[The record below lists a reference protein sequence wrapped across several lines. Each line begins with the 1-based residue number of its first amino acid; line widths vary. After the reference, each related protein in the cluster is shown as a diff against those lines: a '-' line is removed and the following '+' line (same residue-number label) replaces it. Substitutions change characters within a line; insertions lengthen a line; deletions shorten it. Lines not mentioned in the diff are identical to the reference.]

1 MLPEE
6 KTNMSTIILE
16 TTVVRI
22 PPEVK
27 DLASFRRW
35 AQSDRFPE
43 NGRICF
49 LNGEVWVD
57 MSKEQAFTHNQ
68 VKGQFAKVLTTLAED
83 HDFGRFFPDG
93 MLLTNVEA
101 DLSCQPDGIFV
112 SKKALKG
119 DRLRLVK
126 GKKGGYVELEG
137 TPDMVL
143 EVVSESSVEKDTVIL
158 HNLYWEAGISEYWLV
173 DARGRAVSFEIL
185 CRSSDGYTTPRK
197 QGGWIK
203 SPVFG
208 KSFKLTCEIDSIG
221 HPKYQLHVK

>member
-1 MLPEE
+1 
-6 KTNMSTIILE
+6 MSTIVLE

-35 AQSDRFPE
+35 AHSDRFPE
-43 NGRICF
+43 EGRICF

-68 VKGQFAKVLTTLAED
+68 VKGEFSRVLSTLVQEAD
-83 HDFGRFFPDG
+83 LGRFFPDG
-93 MLLTNVEA
+93 MLLTNIDA

-112 SKKALKG
+112 SSETLKSG
-119 DRLRLVK
+119 RLRLVE
-126 GKKGGYVELEG
+126 GVKGGCVESEG

-158 HNLYWEAGISEYWLV
+158 HNLY
-173 DARGRAVSFEIL
+173 
-185 CRSSDGYTTPRK
+185 
-197 QGGWIK
+197 
-203 SPVFG
+203 
-208 KSFKLTCEIDSIG
+208 
-221 HPKYQLHVK
+221 